1 MNNSTELLLSS
12 LTDFYDQKGN
22 VKDLIE
28 IIEGP
33 SQISLRLIDWFI
45 TNYCKRIKDTH
56 PGYKQLK
63 GIYQDYRSQLKAYKK
78 LKFDPFRRRQRI
90 IFNLDAD
97 EQSAS
102 INTTVGQLNFFKWA
116 IDNGIIKYINENYES
131 LEAAMNTHQRDM
143 KNKQSTV
150 PDLSTSST
158 NEQDKVAVEELT
170 QSLSNLGTASSTIY
184 FD

>member
-12 LTDFYDQKGN
+12 LTDFYDQKRH
-22 VKDLIE
+22 VEDLIE

-90 IFNLDAD
+90 IFKLDT
-97 EQSAS
+97 EQSSS

-143 KNKQSTV
+143 KMRQSSV
-150 PDLSTSST
+150 PDLSPPST
-158 NEQDKVAVEELT
+158 NEHDKEPIEELT